1 MRERPLNGNVDKR
14 QEPDTCLIRSICRG
28 RLRYRDGSPPR
39 CPSLLSKIR
48 DRRVASILLVLA
60 TAAPVSAADS
70 ERGRRIYERCSSCHV
85 LDEKRNVFGPHLK
98 GIIGRRAGSLPD
110 YAYSQAMR
118 AASEAGLV
126 WEELA
131 LRDFLYSPKK
141 KAPGSKMRFWGLR
154 RSEIDDLMAYLKSLK

>member
-1 MRERPLNGNVDKR
+1 M
-14 QEPDTCLIRSICRG
+14 
-28 RLRYRDGSPPR
+28 
-39 CPSLLSKIR
+39 
-48 DRRVASILLVLA
+48 
-60 TAAPVSAADS
+60 
-70 ERGRRIYERCSSCHV
+70 
-85 LDEKRNVFGPHLK
+85 FGPHLK